1 MPAAELEE
9 KVAGLIRRQMSS
21 PVFRAGLLSDA
32 TTEET
37 AALGIK
43 LSSFEEPQHGTSD
56 GAHDVHLR
64 LADRIDISIGEI
76 RVSISAERLSSVLG
90 VDQTRVVEDFLV
102 ITSPFRHRKR
112 GVETKLII
120 GNESAEID
128 ETLLRNIGR
137 AHHYFDLVCSGRT
150 FGEIAETEGVSK
162 RRIQQL
168 IELAFLAPDVIRSV
182 REGRQPV
189 GLTSDWLMRHA
200 FTPIWS
206 EQREQFSA
214 L

>member
-1 MPAAELEE
+1 
-9 KVAGLIRRQMSS
+9 MSS
-21 PVFRAGLLSDA
+21 PEFCAGILQDA

-37 AALGIK
+37 AEIGQKLTPMGETELCATDDA
-43 LSSFEEPQHGTSD
+43 LSS
-56 GAHDVHLR
+56 HLT
-64 LADRIDISIGEI
+64 LAERIDIVPGEI
-76 RVSISAERLSSVLG
+76 RVSLSAERLAGVLNM
-90 VDQTRVVEDFLV
+90 DEDRVVDGFL
-102 ITSPFRHRKR
+102 ILTSPFQHRKR

-120 GNESAEID
+120 GNEPAEID

-137 AHHYFDLVCSGRT
+137 GHRFFELVVSGRT
-150 FGEIAETEGVSK
+150 LDEVATIEGVSK
-162 RRIQQL
+162 HRIKQV

-200 FTPIWS
+200 FSPVWT
-206 EQREQFSA
+206 EQREMFAA